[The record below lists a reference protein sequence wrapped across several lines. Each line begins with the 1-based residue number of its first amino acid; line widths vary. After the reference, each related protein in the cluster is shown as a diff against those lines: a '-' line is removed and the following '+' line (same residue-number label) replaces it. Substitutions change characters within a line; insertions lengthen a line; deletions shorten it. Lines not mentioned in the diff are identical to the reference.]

1 MINKI
6 SNDLNS
12 NCLSSFV
19 SNNYTGLFAWSMRS
33 RKQCISTE
41 LDEDDDDGVEEEE
54 EEEDSSKKTHDDSC
68 VNEDDDDDSGSESSF
83 NKQRKRKGRSQVQPV
98 VIGK

>member
-1 MINKI
+1 MINKM

-54 EEEDSSKKTHDDSC
+54 EEDSSKKTHDDSC
-68 VNEDDDDDSGSESSF
+68 ENDDDDGGSDSESSF